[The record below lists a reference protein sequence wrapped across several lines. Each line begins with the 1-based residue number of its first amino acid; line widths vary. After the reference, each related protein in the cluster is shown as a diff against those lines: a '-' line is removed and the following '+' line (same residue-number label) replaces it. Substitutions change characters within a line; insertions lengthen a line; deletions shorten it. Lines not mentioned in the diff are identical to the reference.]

1 MESPSRL
8 AEMSRLDSPSRLYEF
23 GSPSRLYESPSR
35 LYELTQLNKHETPTW
50 KILTSASIA
59 SIVQVTTTAPAD
71 RLALRMQTLVSNPGV
86 VSAFR
91 NMLKAEG
98 VRGLW
103 MGNGTNAIK
112 NVPQGCI
119 MFATYQTVKAYHY
132 SDPDNPTMGE
142 RVFAG
147 ASAGFNQLFFVYP
160 LELIKTR
167 MALCPKGTYRSILHC
182 ANEVRLHEG
191 PRALFNGLVPSIYAN
206 VGYLGGQLI
215 MFDMIKDFHDDRF
228 SSPPN
233 PGVLYL
239 YGLLSQIP
247 PILCVY
253 PFFVLKNRM
262 QLQGYAGTEKSYSSM
277 SNCLQTILCKEGLK
291 GLYKGMFPYCI
302 KIVPGGA
309 INLAVYD
316 WTKDFLMSNRFR

>member
-8 AEMSRLDSPSRLYEF
+8 PEEA
-23 GSPSRLYESPSR
+23 
-35 LYELTQLNKHETPTW
+35 QVNKHETPTW

-86 VSAFR
+86 VQAFR
-91 NMLKAEG
+91 SMLKAEG

-103 MGNGTNAIK
+103 MGNGTNAVK

-119 MFATYQTVKAYHY
+119 MFATYQTLKAYYY
-132 SDPDNPTMGE
+132 SNPDDPTMGE

-147 ASAGFNQLFFVYP
+147 AAAGFNQLFFVYP

-167 MALCPKGTYRSILHC
+167 MALCPQGTYRSIIHC

-191 PRALFNGLVPSIYAN
+191 WRALFNGLVPSIYAN

-215 MFDMIKDFHDDRF
+215 MFDIIKDLHDSRF
-228 SSPPN
+228 GSPPN
-233 PGVLYL
+233 PMVLYL
-239 YGLLSQIP
+239 YGLLSQVP
-247 PILCVY
+247 PIATVY
-253 PFFVLKNRM
+253 PFFVVKNRM
-262 QLQGYAGTEKSYSSM
+262 QLQGYAGTPKPYSSM
-277 SNCLQTILCKEGLK
+277 RNCMQAILSKEGFK
-291 GLYKGMFPYCI
+291 GFYKGMFPYCI

-316 WTKDFLMSNRFR
+316 WTRDFLMSDRFH